1 MRILPGTNIH
11 QAQLSSGRSHG
22 QMVQEWFNTSL
33 FQPNAM
39 GTFGNLGKNVLRGP
53 RLFNNNM
60 ALVKNTKIAERFGV
74 EFRAE
79 AFNIF
84 NNVNF
89 QLYTTNGNTGLDR
102 TQADP
107 TFGQIFNAAAPRI
120 LQLALKVM
128 F

>member
-1 MRILPGTNIH
+1 
-11 QAQLSSGRSHG
+11 
-22 QMVQEWFNTSL
+22 
-33 FQPNAM
+33 
-39 GTFGNLGKNVLRGP
+39 
-53 RLFNNNM
+53 M

-89 QLYTTNGNTGLDR
+89 QLYTTNGNIGLDR
-102 TQADP
+102 YQADP

-120 LQLALKVM
+120 LQLALKVT